1 MMQVARQKAERF
13 LALHRGPRL
22 LVLPNIWDPMGA
34 RLLEHLG
41 YPAVATASAAV
52 AYSLGYEDGEVLSF
66 DEMLGAIE
74 RIAASVSVP
83 VTADI
88 ERGYADDPDG
98 VGRNIRE
105 VIRAGAVG
113 INIEDSLVEGGA
125 LRAVAEQCDRI
136 RAAREAADAEGVPL
150 VINARTDVWLSGPD
164 RAEEEKIEDIIERGR
179 AYLDAAADCL
189 YPVTLSKPDAL
200 ERIRNGTGAP
210 LNVYA
215 SKDAPS
221 IHELEAAGIA
231 RLSLGPG
238 LVKATLGAMGRV
250 AKTLLEGGDYNVF
263 LEGAMQNPEIQQFVR
278 HKREEDPS

>member
-1 MMQVARQKAERF
+1 MHTGRQKAERF

-52 AYSLGYEDGEVLSF
+52 AYSLGYEDGEVVSCG
-66 DEMLGAIE
+66 EMLGAIE

-88 ERGYADDPDG
+88 ERGYADTPDG
-98 VGRNIRE
+98 VADSIRN

-113 INIEDSLVEGGA
+113 INIEDSLSDGGG
-125 LRAVAEQCDRI
+125 LRGVGEQCDRI
-136 RAAREAADAEGVPL
+136 RAAREAASAEGVPL
-150 VINARTDVWLSGPD
+150 VINARTDVWLSGAD
-164 RAEEEKIEDIIERGR
+164 RPEDEKIAEIIERGR
-179 AYLDAAADCL
+179 AYLDAGADCL
-189 YPVTLSKPDAL
+189 YPITLSKLDAL
-200 ERIRNGTGAP
+200 VRIRKETGAP

-215 SKDAPS
+215 SKQAPAM
-221 IHELEAAGIA
+221 EALEAAGIA

-238 LVKATLGAMGRV
+238 LIKAALGTMGRI
-250 AKTLLEGGDYNVF
+250 AKALKEGGSYDVF
-263 LEGAMQNPEIQQFVR
+263 LDGAMQNPEIQQFVR
-278 HKREEDPS
+278 HEREEDPS